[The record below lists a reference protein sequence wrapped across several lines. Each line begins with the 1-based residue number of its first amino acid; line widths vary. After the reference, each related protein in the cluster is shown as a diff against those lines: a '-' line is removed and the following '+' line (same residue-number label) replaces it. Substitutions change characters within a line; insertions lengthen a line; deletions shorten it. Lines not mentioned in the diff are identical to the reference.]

1 MASPFQHPPP
11 PLCSPR
17 MTDIE
22 RFLPDEAA
30 TKRLGAK
37 LGASL
42 RAGNIICLTGPLG
55 AGKTTLARAIIAAA
69 SGASEAPSPTFS
81 LVETY
86 SAGGFSIWHF
96 DLYRLEKAEDVWEL
110 GLEEAFEEGAC
121 LIEWPERIERFLPD
135 DLLVLALKADGE
147 ARHLTI
153 RAGGDWFDR
162 LGAAGIA

>member
-1 MASPFQHPPP
+1 MASPFQRLTGR
-11 PLCSPR
+11 LCSLL

-30 TKRLGAK
+30 TRRLGAK

-42 RAGNIICLTGPLG
+42 AAGDVICLTGPLG
-55 AGKTTLARAIIAAA
+55 AGKTTLARAIINTAA
-69 SGASEAPSPTFS
+69 GASEAPSPTFS

-86 SAGGFSIWHF
+86 PAGAFSIWHF

-110 GLEEAFEEGAC
+110 GLEEALEEGAC
-121 LIEWPERIERFLPD
+121 LIEWPERIEKFLPG
-135 DLLVLALKADGE
+135 DLLVLALKADGD

-162 LGAAGIA
+162 LDRAGIA